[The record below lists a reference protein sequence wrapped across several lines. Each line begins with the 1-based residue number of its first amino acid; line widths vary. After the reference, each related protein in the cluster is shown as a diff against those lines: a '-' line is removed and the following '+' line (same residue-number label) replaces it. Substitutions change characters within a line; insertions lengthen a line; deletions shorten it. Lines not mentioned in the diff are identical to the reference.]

1 MDEQKKDVQETDIQ
15 ENDTQKKGFKD
26 VTDNMSRRSIMLWCL
41 AGAYLVYTG
50 YMLCSNVIKGTEGG
64 NVGFFIAGLAF
75 LVIGG
80 GLLFFAVKGY
90 LKSDKLRREEEQK
103 EAEAAEGEE
112 PAESEVVETVTEPKK
127 KMSISERAALASRI
141 DDETEE

>member
-1 MDEQKKDVQETDIQ
+1 MEEQKKDVQETDIQ
-15 ENDTQKKGFKD
+15 DNGTEKKGFKD

-64 NVGFFIAGLAF
+64 NIGFFIAGLAF

-90 LKSDKLRREEEQK
+90 LKSDKLRREEEEK
-103 EAEAAEGEE
+103 EAEAAEEE
-112 PAESEVVETVTEPKK
+112 EAEPEVIETAAEPKK

-141 DDETEE
+141 DDDETEE